1 MEGVIGGELAA
12 GSVNRA
18 DEERRMVSVSVMV
31 ALGRKSKKWNENES
45 RRSIRVELISSK
57 RYYIDVNCILTFNFK
72 HHLSSLGGRAI
83 ALPRRPCGSMAKSD
97 AMGTLL
103 RSPIAAN
110 IKMKMLS

>member
-45 RRSIRVELISSK
+45 RSRSIRVELISSK

-83 ALPRRPCGSMAKSD
+83 PTP
-97 AMGTLL
+97 MGTLL